1 MAASVLGAD
10 SHNVAT
16 QATDAR
22 EGKSRGQVIQLI
34 FKSQEPACKSGSRR
48 SEQLQ
53 RRQSNAGG
61 GTRSG
66 EPADGCQLSAGAS
79 AVGLQVEMTEGRGAT
94 QSVTF
99 TVACRTCR
107 DSLVSLS
114 DPCRCYLACACI
126 SLCYAD
132 ENLGPRGPRL
142 PLLGSLIAGD
152 SCCRKQLTTQLHRSG
167 ETLIRHGRPS
177 LMSGRYIFRGE
188 AKFIRSPDRPAQPMA
203 ASARSRQRT
212 SRREGKG
219 SWRYTHRRRSP
230 RILICRLSFGLVDC

>member
-1 MAASVLGAD
+1 M
-10 SHNVAT
+10 
-16 QATDAR
+16 
-22 EGKSRGQVIQLI
+22 
-34 FKSQEPACKSGSRR
+34 
-48 SEQLQ
+48 
-53 RRQSNAGG
+53 
-61 GTRSG
+61 
-66 EPADGCQLSAGAS
+66 
-79 AVGLQVEMTEGRGAT
+79 
-94 QSVTF
+94 F

-177 LMSGRYIFRGE
+177 LMSGRYLFRGE
-188 AKFIRSPDRPAQPMA
+188 ASSSDPPTGLRSLWLPPQGLDNEPAGVRAKAAGGIRTDVALRAFL
-203 ASARSRQRT
+203 SAGYRL
-212 SRREGKG
+212 GL
-219 SWRYTHRRRSP
+219 
-230 RILICRLSFGLVDC
+230 LIVDSEHVQCVPVGPGQQTRLPVGRGLW